1 MSSKTLIWLGLFVGS
16 TIGGMIP
23 SLWGAG
29 FLTYSSVLL
38 TAVGGL
44 IGIWIGFKLGND

>member
-1 MSSKTLIWLGLFVGS
+1 MEQKTMIWIGLFVGS

-23 SLWGAG
+23 GLWGDN
-29 FLTYSSVLL
+29 FLSMWSVLL

-44 IGIWIGFKLGND
+44 IGIWAGFKLGE

>member
-1 MSSKTLIWLGLFVGS
+1 MNQKTLIWLGLLVGS

-23 SLWGAG
+23 SLWGDN
-29 FLTYSSVLL
+29 FLTMSSVLL

-44 IGIWIGFKLGND
+44 IGVWAGFKLGR

>member
-1 MSSKTLIWLGLFVGS
+1 MSKKTWIWIGLFIFS

-23 SLWGAG
+23 ELWGDS
-29 FLTYSSVLL
+29 FLSYSSVLL

-44 IGIWIGFKLGND
+44 FGIWVGFKLGND